1 MSGAQPDPQN
11 HCYRHPD
18 RESYVLCQ
26 RCGRTICPACQT
38 QAAVGFH
45 CPECIREGRARAPRT
60 KSRLSTSARRL
71 TAPGSPAVTYSII
84 GVTALVFVLQL
95 VSGGLVTRY
104 LTYFP
109 VLTAREP
116 WTMVTSLLVHSTSS
130 FLHILFNMFSL
141 FIFGRILEP
150 MVGRWRF
157 LALYLLSGL
166 GGSVAVLLLNPTGGV
181 LGASGA
187 IFGLFGAFFV
197 IQRGL
202 GGNSGQLVVLIVI
215 NLSIGFFVP
224 NISWQA
230 HVGGLIVGALVAFVY
245 MRTRLARQ
253 KNRQLLILAA
263 IAAGLIALSY
273 LGFTTTFVG

>member
-18 RESYVLCQ
+18 RESYILCQ
-26 RCGRTICPACQT
+26 RCGRTICASCQT
-38 QAAVGFH
+38 QAAVGLH
-45 CPECIREGRARAPRT
+45 CPECIREGRARVPRT
-60 KSRLSTSARRL
+60 KSRLATSVGRL
-71 TAPGSPAVTYSII
+71 AAPGSPAVTYSII
-84 GVTALVFVLQL
+84 GVTTLVFLLQL

-109 VLTAREP
+109 ALTAREP
-116 WTMVTSLLVHSTSS
+116 WTLITSLFVHSTGS

-150 MVGRWRF
+150 MIGRGRF
-157 LALYLLSGL
+157 LVLYLLSGL
-166 GGSVAVLLLNPTGGV
+166 GGSVAVLLLNPSGGV

-187 IFGLFGAFFV
+187 IFGLLGAFFV

-215 NLSIGFFVP
+215 NLTIGFFVP

-230 HVGGLIVGALVAFVY
+230 HVGGLVVGTLVAFVY
-245 MRTRLARQ
+245 MRTRLGRQ
-253 KNRQLLILAA
+253 KNRQLLLVTS

-273 LGFTTTFVG
+273 VGFTTTFVG

>member
-18 RESYVLCQ
+18 RESYILCQ

-38 QAAVGFH
+38 QAPVGFH
-45 CPECIREGRARAPRT
+45 CPECIRESRARAPRT
-60 KSRLSTSARRL
+60 KSRLATSVGRL
-71 TAPGSPAVTYSII
+71 AAPGSPAVTYSII
-84 GVTALVFVLQL
+84 GVTALVFLLQL
-95 VSGGLVTRY
+95 VSGGLVSRY

-116 WTMVTSLLVHSTSS
+116 WTMITSMFVHSTSS

-150 MVGRWRF
+150 MIGRWRF
-157 LALYLLSGL
+157 LAIYLLSGL
-166 GGSVAVLLLNPTGGV
+166 GGSVAVLLLNPAGGV

-215 NLSIGFFVP
+215 NLSIGFLVP
-224 NISWQA
+224 GISWQA

-245 MRTRLARQ
+245 MRTRPARQ
-253 KNRQLLILAA
+253 KNRQLLFLAA
-263 IAAGLIALSY
+263 IAAGLVVLSY
-273 LGFTTTFVG
+273 VGYTTTFVA

>member
-11 HCYRHPD
+11 HCYRHSD
-18 RESYVLCQ
+18 RESYILCQ
-26 RCGRTICPACQT
+26 RCGRTICASCQT
-38 QAAVGFH
+38 QAAVGLH
-45 CPECIREGRARAPRT
+45 CPECIREGRARVPRT
-60 KSRLSTSARRL
+60 KSRLATSVGRL
-71 TAPGSPAVTYSII
+71 AAPGSPAVTYSII
-84 GVTALVFVLQL
+84 GLTALVFLLQL
-95 VSGGLVTRY
+95 LSGGLVTRY

-109 VLTAREP
+109 ALTAREP
-116 WTMVTSLLVHSTSS
+116 WTLITSLFVHSSGS

-150 MVGRWRF
+150 MVGRGRF
-157 LALYLLSGL
+157 LVLYLLSGL
-166 GGSVAVLLLNPTGGV
+166 GGSVAVLLLNPSGGV

-187 IFGLFGAFFV
+187 IFGLLGAFFV

-215 NLSIGFFVP
+215 NLTIGFFVP

-230 HVGGLIVGALVAFVY
+230 HVGGLVVGTLVAFVY
-245 MRTRLARQ
+245 MRTRLGRQ
-253 KNRQLLILAA
+253 KRRQLLLVTS

-273 LGFTTTFVG
+273 VGFTTTFVG

>member
-18 RESYVLCQ
+18 RESYILCQ
-26 RCGRTICPACQT
+26 RCGRTICPSCQT

-60 KSRLSTSARRL
+60 RSKLALSVRRL
-71 TAPGSPAVTYSII
+71 GAEGAPVVTYSLL
-84 GVTALVFVLQL
+84 GVTVLAFLLQL
-95 VSGGLVTRY
+95 VSGGFVTAL
-104 LTYFP
+104 LTYRP
-109 VLTAREP
+109 VFTEIAP
-116 WTMVTSLLVHSTSS
+116 WTMLTSVFAHSTSS
-130 FLHILFNMFSL
+130 FFHLAFNMLSL

-150 MVGRWRF
+150 MIGRFRF

-166 GGSVAVLLLNPTGGV
+166 GGSVAVLLLNPAGGV

-202 GGNSGQLVVLIVI
+202 GGTSGQLVVLIVI
-215 NLSIGFFVP
+215 NLSISFFVP
-224 NISWQA
+224 GISWQA
-230 HVGGLIVGALVAFVY
+230 HVGGLVVGALVALVF

-253 KNRQLLILAA
+253 RNRQLLLLAA
-263 IAAGLIALSY
+263 ITAGLIALSY
-273 LGFTTTFVG
+273 AGFAATFGA

>member
-11 HCYRHPD
+11 HCYRHSD
-18 RESYVLCQ
+18 RESYILCQ
-26 RCGRTICPACQT
+26 RCGRTICVSCQT
-38 QAAVGFH
+38 QAAVGLH
-45 CPECIREGRARAPRT
+45 CPECIREGRARVPRT
-60 KSRLSTSARRL
+60 KSRLATSVGRL
-71 TAPGSPAVTYSII
+71 AAPGSPAVTYSII
-84 GVTALVFVLQL
+84 GLTALVFLLQL
-95 VSGGLVTRY
+95 LSGGLVTRY

-109 VLTAREP
+109 ALTAREP
-116 WTMVTSLLVHSTSS
+116 WTLITSLFVHSTGS

-150 MVGRWRF
+150 MVGRGRF
-157 LALYLLSGL
+157 LVLYLLSGL
-166 GGSVAVLLLNPTGGV
+166 GGSVAVLLLNPSGGV

-187 IFGLFGAFFV
+187 IFGLLGAFFV

-215 NLSIGFFVP
+215 NLTIGFFVP

-230 HVGGLIVGALVAFVY
+230 HVGGLVVGTLVAFVY
-245 MRTRLARQ
+245 MRTRLGRQ
-253 KNRQLLILAA
+253 KNRQLLLVTS

-273 LGFTTTFVG
+273 VGFTTTFVG

>member
-1 MSGAQPDPQN
+1 MSGAQSDPHS

-18 RESYVLCQ
+18 RESYILCQ
-26 RCGRTICPACQT
+26 RCGRTICPTCQT
-38 QAAVGFH
+38 EAAVGFH
-45 CPECIREGRARAPRT
+45 CPECMREGRARAPRT
-60 KSRLSTSARRL
+60 KSRLTTSVRRL
-71 TAPGSPAVTYSII
+71 AAPGSPVVTYSII
-84 GVTALVFVLQL
+84 GVTALVFILQF

-116 WTMVTSLLVHSTSS
+116 WTMITSLFVHSASS

-150 MVGRWRF
+150 MIGRWRF

-197 IQRGL
+197 MQRGR

-224 NISWQA
+224 GVSWQA
-230 HVGGLIVGALVAFVY
+230 HVGGLVVGALVAFVY
-245 MRTRLARQ
+245 MRTRLARRRNTQ
-253 KNRQLLILAA
+253 FLLLAA
-263 IAAGLIALSY
+263 ILAGLIALAY
-273 LGFTTTFVG
+273 VAFTATFVG